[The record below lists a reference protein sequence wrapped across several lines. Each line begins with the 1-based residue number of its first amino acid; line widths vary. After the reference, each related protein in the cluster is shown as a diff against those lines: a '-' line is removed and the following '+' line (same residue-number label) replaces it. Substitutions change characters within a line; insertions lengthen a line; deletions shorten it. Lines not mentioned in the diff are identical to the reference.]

1 MWEHSCPCTMS
12 LLTLSLLSPSL
23 LPSPPLSPL
32 SPLSRT
38 QYSDRRQ
45 GMEDQLARI
54 KAAFNEINAAQGSLN
69 SVLGKHDVDF
79 LIHYPTAFQGMEKV
93 LSEEDRSLQRTVS
106 YKDIPFYIPLSIME
120 DLRKLGAVGGGTVP
134 YDIEVELS
142 NVYSNLLQL
151 KWQLPHYAT
160 DVQCYEIEYEN
171 LPNTRE
177 TGVKGSR
184 GQCDAYYDVDPQS
197 IMVPGN
203 VLASYIQDIC
213 PGYKYRFRIRSQNV
227 AGWGMWSKSV
237 VAKCDSFPIWIK
249 GMKRIHRIRIPSDGF
264 YRLTAKGAK
273 GADGKVHYG
282 GRGAIISGSFF
293 LKSGEVLIVLVGTMS
308 TMSVCNTGGGGG
320 SFVAVNEISQSNLL
334 VAAGGGGGT
343 RGLEERDE
351 DGCDA
356 NLDMWGT
363 NGGGKE
369 HGRGGVAGGP
379 GEDANS
385 DGFSGPCWGYGGAGF
400 LQNSSS
406 ARSFFEGGMG
416 GQYGGFGGGGA
427 VGLYGGG
434 GGGGYSGGGGGRG
447 GGGGGSYIRED
458 ALNVRRVVG
467 NDSHGE
473 VEIKIISPPSQNPEV
488 WSGDTLMNTNAAP
501 LTTQCSDG
509 TEYVFSQSSSSDAQS
524 VISQPPHASVS
535 TVAATA
541 PQSQPNEAARAQAF
555 ASQMSKASSASNT
568 SSALGVAG
576 SIGDYPLLAEVPSDT
591 TQPATDFP
599 GDGQLREAEEMVAVT
614 EEAVMQPDAA
624 CQLGSANSN
633 TLLRY
638 QPELVKTTQDA
649 VIILPPVD
657 SNYGAGGGGGG
668 GVNVST
674 YPPQQQ
680 PQATSYP
687 AAPSSNASSDQ
698 SPSQGVITHP
708 SSNASTGTT

>member
-1 MWEHSCPCTMS
+1 
-12 LLTLSLLSPSL
+12 
-23 LPSPPLSPL
+23 
-32 SPLSRT
+32 
-38 QYSDRRQ
+38 
-45 GMEDQLARI
+45 MEDQLTRI
-54 KAAFNEINAAQGSLN
+54 KAAFNDISAAQGSLN

-79 LIHYPTAFQGMEKV
+79 LVHYLLAFQGMERV

-134 YDIEVELS
+134 QEIEVELS
-142 NVYSNLLQL
+142 SVYSNLLQL

-160 DVQCYEIEYEN
+160 DIQWYEIEYEN
-171 LPNTRE
+171 LPNTGE
-177 TGVKGSR
+177 TALKVS
-184 GQCDAYYDVDPQS
+184 QTQSSSYFDSEPQS

-237 VAKCDSFPIWIK
+237 VAKCDSFPTWIK
-249 GMKRIHRIRIPSDGF
+249 GMRRIHRIRIPTDGY

-282 GRGAIISGSFF
+282 GRGAIISGSFP
-293 LKSGEVLIVLVGTMS
+293 LKSGDVLIVLVGTMS

-334 VAAGGGGGT
+334 IAAGGGGGT

-356 NLDMWGT
+356 NLETWGT
-363 NGGGKE
+363 DGVGKE
-369 HGRGGVAGGP
+369 HGKGGTGGTP

-400 LQNSSS
+400 MQNSSS

-447 GGGGGSYIRED
+447 GGGGGSYVRDD

-467 NDSHGE
+467 NESHGE
-473 VEIKIISPPSQNPEV
+473 VEIKVVDPPSQILNM
-488 WSGDTLMNTNAAP
+488 WSEDSHMNTNAAP
-501 LTTQCSDG
+501 MTITSGDAGVLGGEFVTQCASSDG
-509 TEYVFSQSSSSDAQS
+509 QSLMMSQASSTAARNQ
-524 VISQPPHASVS
+524 
-535 TVAATA
+535 ATA
-541 PQSQPNEAARAQAF
+541 APLLPCQPLPAPSQTHENPLMHAYLMQL
-555 ASQMSKASSASNT
+555 SKASSGSNT
-568 SSALGVAG
+568 SSSLGVTQYN
-576 SIGDYPLLAEVPSDT
+576 DYPQLSEVPIDA
-591 TQPATDFP
+591 TQQLVTAPDVASE
-599 GDGQLREAEEMVAVT
+599 GQLRLREDNIPVV
-614 EEAVMQPDAA
+614 EEAVMQQDVA
-624 CQLGSANSN
+624 CPLGR
-633 TLLRY
+633 LQH
-638 QPELVKTTQDA
+638 QPELIKFEA
-649 VIILPPVD
+649 VTLLPPLD
-657 SNYGAGGGGGG
+657 TNASASCGTNYL
-668 GVNVST
+668 
-674 YPPQQQ
+674 PQQ
-680 PQATSYP
+680 PQA
-687 AAPSSNASSDQ
+687 AAPYQKGSDSNASSDL
-698 SPSQGVITHP
+698 SPAQTINTHP
-708 SSNASTGTT
+708 GSNANAGTT